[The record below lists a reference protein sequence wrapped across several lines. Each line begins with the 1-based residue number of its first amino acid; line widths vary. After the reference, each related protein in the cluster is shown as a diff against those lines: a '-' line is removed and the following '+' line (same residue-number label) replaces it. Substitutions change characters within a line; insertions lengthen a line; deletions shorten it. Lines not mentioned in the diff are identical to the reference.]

1 MTIAVTGATGSIGGQ
16 LLAPLAAAGATVRPI
31 TRADAAYDDTAALA
45 SVLTGADTV
54 FLVSGRESANRVAEH
69 YSAVDAIVASGARR
83 VVYLS
88 FYGASPDCTFTFGR
102 DHWHT
107 EQRIRESGLEFTF
120 LRDNFYQ
127 KILPHFV
134 GEDGV
139 IRGPA
144 GHGRLSA
151 VADRDVVDVATAVLL
166 DARHSGA
173 TYDLTGPEEP
183 TMDEVAA
190 TLASVTGRDIRFEN
204 ETVEEAYASRAHYGA
219 PAFEVDGWVS
229 TYTAIANGETGGISG
244 DVAAVTGHEPQS
256 FRDFLRANPEAWA
269 HLLRQSGQS

>member
-1 MTIAVTGATGSIGGQ
+1 VVIAVTGATGSIGGQ

-31 TRADAAYDDTAALA
+31 TRADAAYDDTAALTR
-45 SVLTGADTV
+45 VLTGAHTV

-69 YSAVDAIVASGARR
+69 YSAVDAIVASGAKR

-166 DARHSGA
+166 DGTHAAA

-183 TMDEVAA
+183 TMDEIAA
-190 TLASVTGRDIRFEN
+190 TLASVVGRDIRFEN
-204 ETVEEAYASRAHYGA
+204 ETVEEAYASRARYGA

-229 TYTAIANGETGGISG
+229 TYTAIANGETGGVSG

-256 FRDFLRANPEAWA
+256 FRDFLDANPAAWA
-269 HLLRQSGQS
+269 HLLA